1 MARDI
6 RSASESGVETYLR
19 FLTKRILAEEEHVS
33 TYPGNA
39 TDSTTQAHG
48 VVWRLQSTTE
58 DRGAVEA
65 NTPVSF
71 GGELPAHSQGGVEL
85 KKSGRGRE
93 RHPGGGVNE
102 GGREEGRERE
112 RKGRSRAGTKA
123 SCPIGTRPVEPQ
135 NTELQRGQELAA
147 EIRQ

>member
-1 MARDI
+1 
-6 RSASESGVETYLR
+6 LR

-39 TDSTTQAHG
+39 TDSATQAYG

-93 RHPGGGVNE
+93 RHPGGRVNE
-102 GGREEGRERE
+102 GGREEGGERERE
-112 RKGRSRAGTKA
+112 RGKEEAERERRPPARSGLDPLSLR
-123 SCPIGTRPVEPQ
+123 IQ
-135 NTELQRGQELAA
+135 NCRQARNWQRK
-147 EIRQ
+147 